1 VPVKTVEAISK
12 WTKGALAR
20 RRFKKI
26 IITKNIQE
34 LKFPEYVG
42 NELRSSNEN
51 LFSDKEIF
59 LLLDYERG
67 SKNKVWNNF
76 FNLIGEDKY
85 Y

>member
-1 VPVKTVEAISK
+1 LPEGDSRKSFSPRASK
-12 WTKGALAR
+12 VRGLLPILT
-20 RRFKKI
+20 
-26 IITKNIQE
+26 NIVFLE

-42 NELRSSNEN
+42 NELRSSNET